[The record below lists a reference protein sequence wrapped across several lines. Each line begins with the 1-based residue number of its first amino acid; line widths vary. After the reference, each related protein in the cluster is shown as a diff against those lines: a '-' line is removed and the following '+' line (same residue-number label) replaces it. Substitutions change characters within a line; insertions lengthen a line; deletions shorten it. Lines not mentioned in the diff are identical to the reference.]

1 MTPDLYRQFES
12 AMQISFASGFC
23 LAFAIQLP
31 FILFA
36 WFEERFGNDR

>member
-1 MTPDLYRQFES
+1 MTPDLYQHVES
-12 AMQISFASGFC
+12 AMQISFAFGFG

-36 WFEERFGNDR
+36 WFEERFVNDR